1 VARSPELSTQGSTV
15 RRSSPQRLNKGES
28 IEGILTAGKGRR
40 SRCRKRPAAMSSSD
54 NLMSSM
60 GRTSGRGNEER
71 SADMEVVENGVLLGA
86 LYRVGASNR
95 GVGEERRQRMAVE
108 LHQCVG
114 FIGKLSERELTVPDW
129 KGKKDVAAFDLV
141 AHQKE
146 R

>member
-40 SRCRKRPAAMSSSD
+40 RRCRKRPAATSSSD

-86 LYRVGASNR
+86 LYRAG
-95 GVGEERRQRMAVE
+95 GV
-108 LHQCVG
+108 
-114 FIGKLSERELTVPDW
+114 
-129 KGKKDVAAFDLV
+129 
-141 AHQKE
+141 
-146 R
+146 